1 MRFAMFVTR
10 VLGGLLAGVL
20 AGLVVKRGGYGLK
33 KNITR
38 GLVGSIGGSWICAAR
53 RTAASARSSH
63 TLFVQGDLMS
73 RYVAPAFLKRT
84 RRHARLV
91 LGGLILALVWASSTG
106 AQEQPILRFEGR
118 VTYVSPTEMLVAL
131 DSGGVVML
139 DLARIPQ
146 SESRQIA
153 QNHYVTV
160 IGFIRRPSHRII
172 ATSIQRASPWVPTTP
187 SWAPLNP

>member
-1 MRFAMFVTR
+1 MFVTW
-10 VLGGLLAGVL
+10 VLVGLLAGVL

-33 KNITR
+33 KNIIP
-38 GLVGSIGGSWICAAR
+38 GLVGSIGGSGICASR

-73 RYVAPAFLKRT
+73 RYVAPAFLKRI
-84 RRHARLV
+84 RSHARLV

-106 AQEQPILRFEGR
+106 AQEQPILR
-118 VTYVSPTEMLVAL
+118 V
-131 DSGGVVML
+131 DGGVVML